1 MTAAL
6 AIQINTI
13 YSAHTHTHTHISIT
27 LNNNL
32 SAPVDT
38 GHSVWCSPNRSL
50 LAPPS
55 SLQADVHLSQTCKTR
70 DHPHTF
76 IRA

>member
-6 AIQINTI
+6 AIQINII
-13 YSAHTHTHTHISIT
+13 YSAHTHTHISIT

-38 GHSVWCSPNRSL
+38 GHSAWCSPNRSL

-70 DHPHTF
+70 DHPNTF